1 MTDDGEQVGDLVKAY
16 LAEQCSVII
25 DSEAQLRAGENV
37 VHTTRDA
44 VRRLRS
50 TLRVYAELFDVPQ
63 AGRLEEELVWWAALL
78 GEVRDLDILRTRMDA
93 LIDEL
98 PPEVVLGPVRSTV
111 DTEISVRRKA
121 AADAV
126 VETLD
131 SERYRHLVG
140 LVHEWRSYPPL
151 TEAAAAPAAA
161 VKGYAK
167 RAGKKVDKRLTRA
180 VAAGKANE
188 PAEELFHSARK
199 AGKRHRYA
207 VEAAQPLWGAK
218 ADKIIDHRKKLQ
230 DLLGDHQDRTVSA
243 AFLRDLGTRL
253 GVREGQNGFTYGLLY
268 GRESAPDPDL
278 FKKLKSYR

>member
-1 MTDDGEQVGDLVKAY
+1 MNDDGELVGDLVKAY
-16 LAEQCSVII
+16 LSEQCTVII

-37 VHTTRDA
+37 VHTTRVA

-50 TLRVYAELFDVPQ
+50 TIRVYAELFDVAQ
-63 AGRLEEELVWWAALL
+63 AGRLEEELIWWASLL

-111 DTEISVRRKA
+111 DTEIAVRRKG

-126 VETLD
+126 VEALD
-131 SERYRHLVG
+131 SARYRHLVG
-140 LVHEWRSYPPL
+140 LAHQWRSDPPL
-151 TEAAAAPAAA
+151 TEAATAPAGT

-180 VAAGKANE
+180 VTAGNAGE
-188 PAEELFHSARK
+188 PADALLHRARK

-207 VEAAQPLWGAK
+207 VEAAQPVWGGK
-218 ADKIIDHRKKLQ
+218 ADKIIAQRKKLQ
-230 DLLGDHQDRTVSA
+230 DLLGEHQDRIVSS
-243 AFLRDLGTRL
+243 AFLRDLGARL

-268 GRESAPDPDL
+268 GRESAPDTAL
-278 FKKLKSYR
+278 VKKLKSYR